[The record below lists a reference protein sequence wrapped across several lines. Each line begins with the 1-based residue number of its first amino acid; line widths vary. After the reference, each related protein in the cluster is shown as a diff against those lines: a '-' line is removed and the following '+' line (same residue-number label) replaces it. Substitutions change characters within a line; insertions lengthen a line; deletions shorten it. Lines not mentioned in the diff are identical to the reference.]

1 MTSRDKL
8 LTKLENQNS
17 DANWTLAEVKQILQ
31 QHGWV
36 HDRTNGSHLIFAQ
49 QGAAPIVVAT
59 HGKKVKKGYIKI
71 IRQNLLE

>member
-8 LTKLENQNS
+8 LTKLKNQNS

-36 HDRTNGSHLIFAQ
+36 HDRTASSHLIFAKS
-49 QGAAPIVVAT
+49 GFAPIVVAT
-59 HGKKVKKGYIKI
+59 HNKKVKKGYIKV